1 MIKKTLYFGNP
12 AYLSLRMGQMVIKL
26 PEVESNELLPEIMKK
41 QAEITKPIEDIGV
54 VVLDNR
60 RITITQGLLEALLEN
75 NCAVITCD
83 NHSLPVGLML
93 PLYGNSTQNE
103 RFRYQLDASQPL
115 RKQLWQQTIK
125 AKIENQAAVLSA
137 CSGMPIKNMKRWA
150 DDVRSGDPNNV
161 EGHAAAYYWR
171 YFFNNITG
179 LENFTRNRE
188 GMAPNNLLNYGYAIL
203 RAVVARALVT
213 SGLLPTLGIH
223 HHNRYNAYCLA
234 DDIMEPY
241 RPYVD
246 ELVFAIVKEQ
256 GVDNLQLTTTLKAQ
270 LLSIPTLDVVIGG
283 KRSPLMVAATQT
295 TASLYKCFSGEL
307 RRIAYPVR

>member
-83 NHSLPVGLML
+83 YHSLPVGLML

-150 DDVRSGDPNNV
+150 DDVRSGDPDNV

>member
-12 AYLSLRMGQMVIKL
+12 AYLSLRMRQMVIKL
-26 PEVESNELLPEIMKK
+26 PEVESNEQLPEVLKK
-41 QAEITKPIEDIGV
+41 QAEITKPVEDIGV

-83 NHSLPVGLML
+83 SHSLPVGLML

-103 RFRYQLDASQPL
+103 RFRYQLEASQPL

-137 CSGMPIKNMKRWA
+137 CSGVPTKNMKRWA
-150 DDVRSGDPNNV
+150 DDVRSGDPDNV

-171 YFFNNITG
+171 NFFSNITG